1 MTDENVDNP
10 YAPPVPVEEETKK
23 PLQNIVARRWW
34 YAMLIAGVIPLL
46 YFVMFWV
53 YVAIYEL
60 GGRRTAIDYDGY
72 GWSWI
77 ASTFGLTFHIGLPA
91 SFVAILIT
99 SWWRLGLIYKSLLL
113 LLCNIALIF
122 GMFFMVSLN
131 LFGNF

>member
-1 MTDENVDNP
+1 MPEQ
-10 YAPPVPVEEETKK
+10 K
-23 PLQNIVARRWW
+23 PCRNIVARRWW

-60 GGRRTAIDYDGY
+60 GDGGISIGYDGY

-77 ASTFGLTFHIGLPA
+77 ASTFGLTFHIGLP
-91 SFVAILIT
+91 SSVVAILIT
-99 SWWRLGLIYKSLLL
+99 SWWRLGLIYKSLIL
-113 LLCNIALIF
+113 LLCNIVLIF
-122 GMFFMVSLN
+122 GMFVMASLN